1 MAIAIAATPAYAVS
15 IASFPILP
23 DTRAVEAAIE
33 RGHKALL
40 DGKYA
45 EASKIFDEVLQN
57 PEFIQL
63 TKNRQFRTLLL
74 ASEAASDREDYLAA
88 HEYMVIA
95 TEYPD
100 ATAEQWLM
108 RARLASWVDAWGD
121 SGVAIKTVAKN
132 WPQSL
137 SELNDEAV
145 QWTVMQMG
153 RDKKLTAE
161 RLELLN
167 ALYDAK
173 FQLEWHIEPTDL
185 WRELVLQALERKDI
199 ARARAVLKRIDSPGA
214 LVRMRIDRRFDAI
227 VQAEPGAFDVAA
239 ASQAECRKLRREMA
253 ANPAR
258 LGPVVQY
265 MYSLFTV
272 GEYAEVISLADRI
285 LAQNAKASK
294 EKPAFDDVAEKLN
307 WIYDLKSQA
316 LRGLGRWDEALTIQ
330 EEARRQRETSTD
342 KVSQAI
348 NLGGSYLLRHRP
360 EDALKSLEGI
370 DWAREL
376 SGYGRMQLQ
385 HVRLR
390 AYLQLGKHE
399 EAEKVFAYLRE
410 NKIDAPDSW
419 QEAMLDWGDVN
430 GAAALYIAR
439 LRDPDDR
446 AAALYA
452 AQTFKPVPRLPGELE
467 STERWRKMLARP
479 DVTAAINEV
488 GRREQHP
495 IYDLWN

>member
-1 MAIAIAATPAYAVS
+1 MAAAPTHAVS
-15 IASFPILP
+15 ITSFPAPP
-23 DTRAVEAAIE
+23 DTRAIEATIE
-33 RGHKALL
+33 RGHKAML

-45 EASKIFDEVLQN
+45 EASKTFDEVLQN
-57 PEFIQL
+57 PEFIHL

-95 TEYPD
+95 TDYPD
-100 ATAEQWLM
+100 AAAEHWLT

-121 SGVAIKTVAKN
+121 SGVAIRTVAKN
-132 WPQSL
+132 WPESL
-137 SELNDEAV
+137 AELSDETV
-145 QWTVMQMG
+145 QWTVLQMG
-153 RDKKLTAE
+153 RDQKLAAE

-167 ALYDAK
+167 ALFDAK

-185 WRELVLQALERKDI
+185 WRELVLQALERKDM
-199 ARARAVLKRIDSPGA
+199 ARARAVLKRIESPGS

-227 VQAEPGAFDVAA
+227 VQAESGAFDVAA
-239 ASQAECRKLRREMA
+239 ASQAECRKLRHEMG
-253 ANPAR
+253 ANPTK

-272 GEYAEVISLADRI
+272 GEYAEVSSLADRI

-294 EKPAFDDVAEKLN
+294 EKPAFDDVADKLN

-316 LRGLGRWDEALTIQ
+316 LRGLGRWDEALVIQ

-360 EDALKSLEGI
+360 EDALTSLEGI
-370 DWAREL
+370 DWARDL

-390 AYLQLGKHE
+390 AYLQLGKRE

-419 QEAMLDWGDVN
+419 QEAMLDWGDMD

-439 LRDPDDR
+439 LRDPEDR
-446 AAALYA
+446 ASALYA
-452 AQTFKPVPRLPGELE
+452 AQTFKPVPRMPGELE
-467 STERWRKMLARP
+467 SIERWRKMLARP